1 MISTALLIKLKS
13 SRKNRNHNIVTRLLP
28 LFPLQLVVVPGNPL
42 PLHIFEPRYREMV
55 GEADRNGTEFGIVL
69 AREGGIV
76 NIGCTVRV
84 DQILEHYP
92 DGRFDVM
99 TRGERR
105 FQILSVNQELAY
117 LRGEV
122 EYFEDQD
129 WTRPPQDLILRALD
143 AFNTLKR
150 SLEESGGKDQGI
162 DPDPE
167 HPRLSFQLAQAVDDL
182 EFQSRIL
189 RSRSEIERLTE
200 FTKFTATHIE
210 RREYAARLKKAIPTN
225 GHGHKHIDI

>member
-1 MISTALLIKLKS
+1 MS
-13 SRKNRNHNIVTRLLP
+13 RLLP
-28 LFPLQLVVVPGNPL
+28 LFPLQLVVFPGNSL

-55 GEADRNGTEFGIVL
+55 GNAERDGSEFGIVL

-84 DQILEHYP
+84 EQILERYP

-105 FQILSVNQELAY
+105 FEITSINQDLAY

-122 EYFEDQD
+122 EFFEDDD
-129 WTRPPQDLILRALD
+129 WTAPPADLRHRAVEAHEALQ
-143 AFNTLKR
+143 R
-150 SLEESGGKDQGI
+150 SLKSTGDGGREI
-162 DPDPE
+162 EPDPE
-167 HPRLSFQLAQAVDDL
+167 HPRLSFQLGQAVDDL
-182 EFQSRIL
+182 DFQNRLL
-189 RSRSEIERLTE
+189 RSRSEVERLKE
-200 FTKFTATHIE
+200 FIHFTATHIE